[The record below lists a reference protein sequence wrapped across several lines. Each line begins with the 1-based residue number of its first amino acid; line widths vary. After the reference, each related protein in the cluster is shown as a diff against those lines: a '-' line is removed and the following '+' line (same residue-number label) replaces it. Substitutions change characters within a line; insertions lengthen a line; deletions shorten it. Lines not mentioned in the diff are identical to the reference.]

1 MARATIDDV
10 ARRAGVTKSTVSHAL
25 SGKRPVSPET
35 RQRIEDAIAA
45 LGYRPNPVAQRL
57 AAGRAGTIGFV
68 YELDPSSPG
77 DAVAVLAAAG
87 AAASAAGFALIL
99 FAGRGGSAEQVQPF
113 LESGLL
119 DGVVLGQVRMQ
130 DARVATLCRAGT
142 PFVML
147 GRTADNNG
155 LSYVDIDIEAA
166 VESAIEHLAGLGH
179 QRVAF
184 LHEDAH
190 ASAAA
195 SRGLQAYERACARR
209 RWRLHAPT
217 CSPSAKGGETA
228 ASRLLE
234 QTPDITALIVSGEAV
249 AWGARLAAQD
259 LGRRVPGDISLV
271 CLGSISVSDLFR
283 PKATVLDLRPAEQAE
298 QAIGMLLELLDEQ
311 SPDGRQVLLEPV
323 LVPGLTTAAPPGQS
337 TLAGSI

>member
-1 MARATIDDV
+1 MGRATIDDV

-35 RQRIEDAIAA
+35 RQRIEDAISA
-45 LGYRPNPVAQRL
+45 LRYRPNPVAQRL
-57 AAGRAGTIGFV
+57 AAGRAGALGFV
-68 YELDPSSPG
+68 YELVPSSRG
-77 DAVAVLAAAG
+77 DALAVLAAAG

-99 FAGRGGSAEQVQPF
+99 FAGEGGSAEQIEPF

-130 DARVATLCRAGT
+130 DARVAALCRAGT

-166 VESAIEHLAGLGH
+166 VESAVEHLAGLGH

-184 LHEDAH
+184 LHEDAQ

-195 SRGLQAYERACARR
+195 SRGLQAYERACVRR

-217 CSPSAKGGETA
+217 CSPSVAGGETA

-234 QTPDITALIVSGEAV
+234 QAHDITALIVSGDAV
-249 AWGARLAAQD
+249 AWGAKAALQD
-259 LGRRVPGDISLV
+259 LGRSVPDDMSFV
-271 CLGSISVSDLFR
+271 CLGKTSVSDLFR
-283 PKATVLDLRPAEQAE
+283 PEVTALDLRPAEQAE

-311 SPDGRQVLLEPV
+311 VPDDRQVLLEPV
-323 LVPGLTTAAPPGQS
+323 LVPGLTTATPPGQS
-337 TLAGSI
+337 TLTGSI